1 MIIHRF
7 DTSRRMNGNPSRLA
21 RQFVLILLLAIL
33 TFAGDTIFIRPAA
46 AQSRQQV
53 TFRQQLRYG
62 LRARTAEEVA
72 YLESIVQL
80 VESGALPQRTVNIA
94 FLWSRKKNARYP
106 YPYFSRAVF
115 ILAERD
121 GIAIPR
127 GPYLP
132 PF

>member
-1 MIIHRF
+1 MNAQ
-7 DTSRRMNGNPSRLA
+7 SRIGYPVVLA
-21 RQFVLILLLAIL
+21 FLAI
-33 TFAGDTIFIRPAA
+33 TMIFAGSDTLCQPAN

-62 LRARTAEEVA
+62 LRARTTEEVA
-72 YLESIVQL
+72 YVEQVVQL
-80 VESGALPQRTVNIA
+80 VEGGVLPQRTVNIA
-94 FLWSRKKNARYP
+94 FLWSRKKNARIP
-106 YPYFSRAVF
+106 FPYFSRAVF
-115 ILAERD
+115 LLAERD